1 MGLVDY
7 TSEERFDMGLKVTER
22 QWPAVA
28 FTK

>member
-7 TSEERFDMGLKVTER
+7 TSEERFDMRLKVTER